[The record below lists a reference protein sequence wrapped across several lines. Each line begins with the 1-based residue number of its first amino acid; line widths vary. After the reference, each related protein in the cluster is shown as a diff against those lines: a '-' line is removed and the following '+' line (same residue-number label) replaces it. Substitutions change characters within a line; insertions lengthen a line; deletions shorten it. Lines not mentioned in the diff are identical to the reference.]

1 MEDSFWT
8 HDTLL
13 FAGSFKYYRDK
24 KQEVRGKIH
33 MVGERYNFNNLGHSL
48 ERNYLTNLKGQ
59 RIYLLMHPYVV
70 QPNIVM
76 NMVLQPKHYA
86 DAGDIIGKTISSRVE
101 GVRHHDIG
109 NAQAW
114 YYPEDNI
121 LVLWECFLHDH
132 VRDFPLLKD
141 THMAQLWT
149 GFERWLL
156 NQFPEAEKIVTPF
169 ADPIW
174 EAKEYQ
180 SFLRRRGY
188 KKGKSGTFFKPLE
201 VIET

>member
-1 MEDSFWT
+1 VFYCEPGVQ
-8 HDTLL
+8 L
-13 FAGSFKYYRDK
+13 
-24 KQEVRGKIH
+24 VRAATVI
-33 MVGERYNFNNLGHSL
+33 
-48 ERNYLTNLKGQ
+48 
-59 RIYLLMHPYVV
+59 
-70 QPNIVM
+70 QPNIIM
-76 NMVLQPKHYA
+76 NITIQPKHYA
-86 DAGDIIGKTISSRVE
+86 DAGDIIGKTICSRVE

-121 LVLWECFLHDH
+121 LVLWDCFLQNFA
-132 VRDFPLLKD
+132 RDVPLLKD
-141 THMAQLWT
+141 TNMAQLWT

-156 NQFPEAEKIVTPF
+156 TQFPDAETIVTPF

-188 KKGKSGTFFKPLE
+188 KKGKLGTFVKPLE
-201 VIET
+201 VVES